1 MSQRTF
7 LSAQGLEKF
16 FYVSA
21 IPILALFGGYQIYK
35 RNLTIGEVKADKIK
49 KVEEKYVTGND
60 NIIKL

>member
-1 MSQRTF
+1 
-7 LSAQGLEKF
+7 
-16 FYVSA
+16 
-21 IPILALFGGYQIYK
+21 LFGGYQIYK